1 MTINHIYKKIYIT
14 QHSCMLKSCK
24 VKFFFKEVM
33 STTNVTTSFEE
44 VISLHS
50 SSVGKKLK
58 IEPCV
63 GWSLNI
69 LKRLKK
75 IFEKEALS
83 S

>member
-1 MTINHIYKKIYIT
+1 
-14 QHSCMLKSCK
+14 
-24 VKFFFKEVM
+24 M